1 MFCNTKKSILILLI
15 TFIFFSKLFSQSQ
28 GESLFKENKSKE
40 AVQVLENEILNGL
53 VTANTYNFLGLGYY
67 QIGEYSKSIDAFN
80 RGLAAQPTLSKI
92 LMYNQGNTYYAMK
105 DYTSAVRCYSDVLKE
120 NPTFYDALLNRANA
134 LLMANQLKN
143 AREEYIDYIAKCPND
158 PQRPEIEKL
167 IKALEDEIARREE
180 EERLLAEQNKAKWE
194 EYDASINDENIVIP
208 EEKNPD
214 WEKVDARI
222 AEEKKEEPPVETPSE
237 EPKTEWEQV
246 DYKVAEQKQPETP
259 KTPWEKID
267 EEKLSAAEKD
277 KIPDELV
284 VLEDEWQNLSDED
297 QDELK
302 ELDKSSKEE
311 RERWLA
317 EQKRQKE
324 LEKQRE
330 IERENEI
337 KNAEKLRKQQLEEE
351 ERLAKEKRYE
361 EDRLRKERMEEEEK
375 IAREKLME
383 EMMRAENERK
393 QKLLENVANS
403 LQNSKT
409 TNMTS
414 GADDIIDYDLEG
426 ELD

>member
-1 MFCNTKKSILILLI
+1 M
-15 TFIFFSKLFSQSQ
+15 FSQSQ

-105 DYTSAVRCYSDVLKE
+105 DYTSAIRCYSDVLKE

-143 AREEYIDYIAKCPND
+143 ARGEYIDYIAKCPED
-158 PQRPEIEKL
+158 PQRPEIERL
-167 IKALEDEIARREE
+167 IKALEDEITRREE

-194 EYDASINDENIVIP
+194 EYDASINDEEVVQE

-214 WEKVDARI
+214 WEEVDARI
-222 AEEKKEEPPVETPSE
+222 AEEKKKETPPVTPTE

-246 DYKVAEQKQPETP
+246 DYKFTEQKQEIP
-259 KTPWEKID
+259 KTPWEKVN
-267 EEKLSAAEKD
+267 EEKLSVTEKD

-284 VLEDEWQNLSDED
+284 TMEDEWQNISDED
-297 QDELK
+297 QELLK

-311 RERWLA
+311 REKWLA

-330 IERENEI
+330 IEKENEI

-351 ERLAKEKRYE
+351 ERLTKVRREE
-361 EDRLRKERMEEEEK
+361 EDRLRKQKIEDEERL
-375 IAREKLME
+375 AREKLME

-403 LQNSKT
+403 LQNSQT

>member
-1 MFCNTKKSILILLI
+1 M
-15 TFIFFSKLFSQSQ
+15 FSQSQ

-105 DYTSAVRCYSDVLKE
+105 DYTSAIRCYSDVLKE

-143 AREEYIDYIAKCPND
+143 ARGEYIDYIAKCPED
-158 PQRPEIEKL
+158 PQRPEIERL
-167 IKALEDEIARREE
+167 IKALEDEITRREE

-194 EYDASINDENIVIP
+194 EYDASINDEEVVQE
-208 EEKNPD
+208 EEKNPN
-214 WEKVDARI
+214 WEEVDVRI
-222 AEEKKEEPPVETPSE
+222 AEEKKKETPPVTPTE

-246 DYKVAEQKQPETP
+246 DYKFTEQKQEIP
-259 KTPWEKID
+259 KTLWEKVN
-267 EEKLSAAEKD
+267 EEKLSVTEKD

-284 VLEDEWQNLSDED
+284 TMEDEWQNISDED
-297 QDELK
+297 QELLK

-311 RERWLA
+311 REKWLA

-330 IERENEI
+330 IEKENEI
-337 KNAEKLRKQQLEEE
+337 KNAEKRKQQLEEE
-351 ERLAKEKRYE
+351 ERLTKERREE
-361 EDRLRKERMEEEEK
+361 EDRLRKQKIEDEERL
-375 IAREKLME
+375 AREKLME

-403 LQNSKT
+403 LQNSQT

>member
-1 MFCNTKKSILILLI
+1 MFSNKKNILCTLI
-15 TFIFFSKLFSQSQ
+15 TIFLFTGIYAQSQ
-28 GESLFKENKSKE
+28 GESLFKENKPKE

-67 QIGEYSKSIDAFN
+67 QLGEYAKSIDAFN
-80 RGLAAQPTLSKI
+80 RGIAAQPTLAKTF
-92 LMYNQGNTYYAMK
+92 LYNQGNSYYALK
-105 DYTSAVRCYSDVLKE
+105 DYTSAIRCYSDVLKD

-134 LLMANQLKN
+134 LLMASQLKD
-143 AREEYIDYIAKCPND
+143 ARTEYIDYIAKCPND

-167 IKALEDEIARREE
+167 IKALEEEIVRREE
-180 EERLLAEQNKAKWE
+180 EERLFAEQNKAKWE
-194 EYDASINDENIVIP
+194 EYDASINDEKVVAE

-214 WEKVDARI
+214 WEEVDAKI
-222 AEEKKEEPPVETPSE
+222 AEEKKKEQPPVTPKE

-246 DYKVAEQKQPETP
+246 DYKVSEQNQENP
-259 KTPWEKID
+259 KTPWEKVNED
-267 EEKLSAAEKD
+267 KLSAAEKQ
-277 KIPDELV
+277 KLPDELV
-284 VLEDEWQNLSDED
+284 TEDNWQNLSEED

-330 IERENEI
+330 IEKENEI

-351 ERLAKEKRYE
+351 ERLAKERREE
-361 EDRLRKERMEEEEK
+361 EDRLRKQKIEDEERL
-375 IAREKLME
+375 AREKLME

-393 QKLLENVANS
+393 QKLLENLANS
-403 LQNSKT
+403 LQNSET